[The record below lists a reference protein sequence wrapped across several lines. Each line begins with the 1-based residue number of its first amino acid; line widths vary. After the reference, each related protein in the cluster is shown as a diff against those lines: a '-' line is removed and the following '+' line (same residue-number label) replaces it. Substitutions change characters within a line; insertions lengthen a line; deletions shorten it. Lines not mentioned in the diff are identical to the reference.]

1 MEDRDVVSQLRPRDQ
16 AGTGRALHRVHH
28 SLLTGDFALE
38 IFKNGIICL
47 PNHKKIE
54 NQNNYHNFSE
64 ADSPLQGEEDRPSP
78 DWFAS
83 STRLRPVSLSSPSLS
98 VLSLRTEAMASAED

>member
-1 MEDRDVVSQLRPRDQ
+1 MVSQLRPRDQ
-16 AGTGRALHRVHH
+16 AGAGRALHRVHH

-64 ADSPLQGEEDRPSP
+64 AGTKSGVARPERGE
-78 DWFAS
+78 
-83 STRLRPVSLSSPSLS
+83 RLVGKL
-98 VLSLRTEAMASAED
+98 D